1 MAMTSLLP
9 SSTKRTSADVER
21 DLATR
26 RPLTLLALLGGGAA
40 AAGTLV
46 VCLGV
51 AVVGWFL
58 TDAGGHGSPSGALR
72 VGALGWLMGHGSGVR
87 IEGVLVTAMPL
98 GITILAA
105 WTIWRLGLRV
115 GDSVSGHGPDAD
127 AIADGER
134 DWTVPLALSLF
145 TAGYV
150 VTGVL
155 TATLAATATTD
166 PSAPRVV
173 MWSLLLCLGVGGPA
187 IAVGSGR
194 AAIWAAG
201 LPPAVGTAAHGCR
214 RILQLWLAVAALA
227 FAIAFVIDFGTAANV
242 MSQLH
247 TDAGDAALLTAIS
260 LTVVPNAVAWSGAY
274 LLGPGFTVGAGTLVT
289 PNAVALGPL
298 PMFPMLAALP
308 DDGSTPGWTPW
319 LVALPLVVGIVGSAW
334 AQRRYPTTRWEEGA
348 LRGCAGGVLAGL
360 AFGVLAAVAGGA
372 VGPGRMR
379 DVGPLAFD
387 ALVHAITAF
396 GIGGLLGGLVMT
408 LWARRTAA
416 RAELDAA

>member
-1 MAMTSLLP
+1 MTSLLP

-26 RPLTLLALLGGGAA
+26 RPLALLALLGGAVA

-58 TDAGGHGSPSGALR
+58 TDAGAHGSPSGALR

-87 IEGVLVTAMPL
+87 IEGIAITAVPL
-98 GITILAA
+98 GITLLAA
-105 WTIWRLGLRV
+105 WAVWRIGQRV
-115 GDSVSGHGPDAD
+115 GDSISGHGPNAD

-134 DWTVPLALSLF
+134 DWTVPAALALF

-150 VTGVL
+150 VTAVV
-155 TATLAATATTD
+155 TATLAATPATD
-166 PSAPRVV
+166 PSTPRVV
-173 MWSLLLCLGVGGPA
+173 LMSLLLCVGVGGPA
-187 IAVGSGR
+187 LAIGSGR

-201 LPPAVGTAAHGCR
+201 LPPVVRAAGLGCR
-214 RILQLWLAVAALA
+214 RILQLWLAVAAV
-227 FAIAFVIDFGTAANV
+227 AFVAAFVVDFGTAANV

-247 TDAGDAALLTAIS
+247 TDAGDVALLSAIS
-260 LTVVPNAVAWSGAY
+260 LLVVPNAVTWSGAY
-274 LLGPGFTVGAGTLVT
+274 LLGPGFTVGAATLVT

-298 PMFPMLAALP
+298 PMFPLLAALP
-308 DDGSTPGWTPW
+308 DDGDTPGWTLW
-319 LVALPLVVGIVGSAW
+319 LVALPVLVGLVGAAW
-334 AQRRYPTTRWEEGA
+334 AQRRQPTTRWEEGA
-348 LRGCAGGVLAGL
+348 LRGCAGGVLAGIG
-360 AFGVLAAVAGGA
+360 FGLLAAVAGGA

-387 ALVHAITAF
+387 VLVHAITAF
-396 GIGGLLGGLVMT
+396 GIGGLLGGLLMT
-408 LWARRTAA
+408 FWARRGQRAA
-416 RAELDAA
+416 DA